1 MNDSPPLS
9 PPLPNA
15 LPASAL
21 RIGGLVSFTAT
32 DYPGALAA
40 VVFCQGCPWRCAYCH
55 NPHLIPSR
63 SDDLLDWSAISQW
76 LDTRRGLL
84 DAVVFSGGEPTAQS
98 ALLEVITATRAQ
110 GFRIGLHTGGA
121 YPRRLQTLLPHLNWI
136 GFDLKADPA
145 GYAQV
150 TGIADSEL
158 TAFEALALIQSAN
171 VPFEIRTTVH
181 GALTPPETLQ
191 ALAAILKERDVT
203 RWVLQPFRAQGCEN
217 EALLARA
224 AEAEVLD
231 EELLQTLREF
241 VPDIEVRR

>member
-1 MNDSPPLS
+1 MSDSLPLS
-9 PPLPNA
+9 TPLSKTQ
-15 LPASAL
+15 PASAL
-21 RIGGLVSFTAT
+21 RIGGLVPFTAT
-32 DYPGALAA
+32 DYPGALSA

-63 SDDLLDWSAISQW
+63 SEDPLDWSAISQW

-98 ALLEVITATRAQ
+98 ALLEAVMATRAR
-110 GFRIGLHTGGA
+110 GFWTGLHTGGA
-121 YPRRLQTLLPHLNWI
+121 YPRRLQALLPHLNWI

-145 GYAQV
+145 GYARV
-150 TGIADSEL
+150 TGVAESEL
-158 TAFEALALIQSAN
+158 SAFEALTMIQSAD

-191 ALAAILKERDVT
+191 ALATILKERGIT

-217 EALLARA
+217 ETLLALA
-224 AEAEVLD
+224 AEARILD
-231 EELLQTLREF
+231 EELLQTLRED
-241 VPDIEVRR
+241 VPNIEVRH